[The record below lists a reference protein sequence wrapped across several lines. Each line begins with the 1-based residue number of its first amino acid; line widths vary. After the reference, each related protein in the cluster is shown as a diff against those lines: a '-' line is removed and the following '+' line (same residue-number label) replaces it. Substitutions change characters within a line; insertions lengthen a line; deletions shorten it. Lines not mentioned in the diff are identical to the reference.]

1 MLVCGRSRFRLP
13 ASVRKRWLTRDPAS
27 GDRPGGGVVHS
38 IRDQSDAP
46 NLIVEQGKKLSS
58 HVAELLFES
67 ALMESNP
74 ADVPRLY
81 DALLEVYAHRADSK
95 AALALLR
102 RMQAAGV
109 QMRRFHFSHAIRACV
124 KEPKNA
130 MDLFLRMK
138 DAGFKPT
145 IFVYHTVMRSLVNDT
160 RLSGDTRF
168 RHTKKMGMVESLR
181 EEMRENGLMPTIH
194 TYGVLLYCYSKAGE
208 VDKAEQ
214 LYAKL
219 VSENI
224 PMEATIINT
233 MLQMRIEHGLNPM
246 PLLESMH
253 KFGLKPDPRT
263 FSAIAKG
270 CTITG
275 NTGLAVKMFKE
286 LKNPDIE
293 AWGSLLRCFV
303 SARDVEGAERTFK
316 EILDVG
322 LQANGFVMTNMVMLY
337 SNLHLESKVRMW
349 VEKAMTMNLGK
360 RAVQICRTL
369 LIKTLARTGD
379 CVAAENEF
387 KKLWEE
393 NSADIVAVITIM
405 NMYSKLKQAD
415 KVLDL
420 FEQTKH
426 RSDFGN
432 RESLYNLVMDALC
445 RTGEIERAKM
455 FATELTS
462 VVPKPSIFFYTQLVK
477 IHGLEYNAKGI
488 EQVVRVVRDAGLRP
502 CTEFYNTLVVHQ
514 GLLGNFEDAEA
525 YLEEARRNNLASR
538 KVWTSL
544 VRVYV
549 KGMKLERAERAWDRM
564 MAAGFR
570 LDGRTRERL
579 EQLRESRRSGGL
591 SLI

>member
-253 KFGLKPDPRT
+253 KFG
-263 FSAIAKG
+263 
-270 CTITG
+270 
-275 NTGLAVKMFKE
+275 
-286 LKNPDIE
+286 
-293 AWGSLLRCFV
+293 
-303 SARDVEGAERTFK
+303 
-316 EILDVG
+316 
-322 LQANGFVMTNMVMLY
+322 
-337 SNLHLESKVRMW
+337 
-349 VEKAMTMNLGK
+349 
-360 RAVQICRTL
+360 
-369 LIKTLARTGD
+369 
-379 CVAAENEF
+379 
-387 KKLWEE
+387 
-393 NSADIVAVITIM
+393 
-405 NMYSKLKQAD
+405 
-415 KVLDL
+415 
-420 FEQTKH
+420 
-426 RSDFGN
+426 
-432 RESLYNLVMDALC
+432 
-445 RTGEIERAKM
+445 
-455 FATELTS
+455 
-462 VVPKPSIFFYTQLVK
+462 
-477 IHGLEYNAKGI
+477 
-488 EQVVRVVRDAGLRP
+488 
-502 CTEFYNTLVVHQ
+502 
-514 GLLGNFEDAEA
+514 
-525 YLEEARRNNLASR
+525 
-538 KVWTSL
+538 
-544 VRVYV
+544 
-549 KGMKLERAERAWDRM
+549 
-564 MAAGFR
+564 
-570 LDGRTRERL
+570 
-579 EQLRESRRSGGL
+579 
-591 SLI
+591 